1 MPNDNLDDEDI
12 SEIVDYCQE
21 WRRLLPVLF
30 PERNVT
36 RKGHAM
42 SIHILEYLELNYV
55 FCILIIRLA

>member
-1 MPNDNLDDEDI
+1 MPNENLDDEDI

-36 RKGHAM
+36 RKGRAL
-42 SIHILEYLELNYV
+42 SIHIPEYLD
-55 FCILIIRLA
+55 ILYR